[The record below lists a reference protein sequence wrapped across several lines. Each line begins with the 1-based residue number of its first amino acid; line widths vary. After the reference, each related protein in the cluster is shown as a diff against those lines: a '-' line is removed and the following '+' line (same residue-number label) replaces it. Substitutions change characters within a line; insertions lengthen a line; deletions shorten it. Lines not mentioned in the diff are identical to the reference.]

1 MGFFNTCLGVAYLL
15 APIDAIPDFIPIV
28 GSLDDTF
35 VGMGVCLLGLSS
47 LYRNKV
53 REVKTKTILE
63 LIDDGNSQKAL
74 QMLLEDKG
82 ITVKDFSS
90 KIQK

>member
-1 MGFFNTCLGVAYLL
+1 MLFSNNF
-15 APIDAIPDFIPIV
+15 
-28 GSLDDTF
+28 
-35 VGMGVCLLGLSS
+35 LSS
-47 LYRNKV
+47 FYRNKV

-74 QMLLEDKG
+74 QMLLEDKE
-82 ITVKDFSS
+82 ITIEDFSS

>member
-1 MGFFNTCLGVAYLL
+1 MLSNNV
-15 APIDAIPDFIPIV
+15 
-28 GSLDDTF
+28 
-35 VGMGVCLLGLSS
+35 LSS

-74 QMLLEDKG
+74 QMLLEDEG
-82 ITVKDFSS
+82 ITIEDFSS